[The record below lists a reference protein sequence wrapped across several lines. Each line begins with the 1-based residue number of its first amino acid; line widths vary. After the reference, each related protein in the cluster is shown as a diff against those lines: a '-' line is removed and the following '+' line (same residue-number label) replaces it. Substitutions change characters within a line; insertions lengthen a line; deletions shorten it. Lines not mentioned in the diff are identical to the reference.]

1 MTNSDT
7 TDADTTTRATT
18 DRTTDSART
27 DAFDVAV
34 VGAGP
39 AGCAAGV
46 FCARAGLETVV
57 LSNGR
62 STLTKCAY
70 VENYLGFPA
79 GIEPRTLLDLAREHA
94 REAGC
99 ELRAGTVDTGRR
111 TDDGFD
117 LVVDGESIPADFVLA
132 TSWADSDYLQDL
144 GVSTEPEEPGPVD
157 VVPTD
162 ADGRTD
168 VGGVYAAGR
177 ITSTHHQALVAAGD
191 GARVALTLINDVVPD
206 FYNDW
211 VVPEGYYEQ
220 YDREV
225 PVGVEAIGHEERR
238 RRAERGRE
246 RLREVLDRDRS

>member
-1 MTNSDT
+1 MRTELT
-7 TDADTTTRATT
+7 QTEPTQTEPTRL
-18 DRTTDSART
+18 DSY
-27 DAFDVAV
+27 DVAV

-46 FCARAGLETVV
+46 FCARADLETVV

-79 GIEPRTLLDLAREHA
+79 GIEPRTLLAFIRDHA

-99 ELRAGTVDTGRR
+99 TLREGTVETARQSDDT
-111 TDDGFD
+111 FE
-117 LVVDGESIPADFVLA
+117 LVVDGTSVVADAVIA

-144 GVSTEPEEPGPVD
+144 DVSTEPEEPGPVD
-157 VVPTD
+157 IVLAD

-168 VGGVYAAGR
+168 VDGVYAAGR
-177 ITSTHHQALVAAGD
+177 VRSTHHQALVAAGD
-191 GARVALTLINDVVPD
+191 GARVALTMIGETVPE

-211 VVPEGYYEQ
+211 VAPEGYYASH
-220 YDREV
+220 DREI
-225 PVGVEAIGHEERR
+225 PVGVEEISHEERR
-238 RRAERGRE
+238 NRAVRGRE
-246 RLREVLDRDRS
+246 RLLEHLESGG